1 MALCPPSHRSQ
12 NLTLTVDFLRKITEA
27 LRFRLRFMD
36 LPARISSVSSTRQTS
51 ALDATS
57 KKIIEQLQLDGR
69 KSYAE
74 IAKVVGLSEA
84 AVRQRVQKL
93 TDAGITQIVAVTDPM
108 KLGFERLAMIGIRV
122 SGDTRL
128 VANRLADMTEVSYL
142 VHTAGSFDIMIEVV
156 CEDDSD
162 LIEVLNGRIR
172 SIEGVAA
179 TETFM
184 YLEIKKQKYDWGTR

>member
-1 MALCPPSHRSQ
+1 MS
-12 NLTLTVDFLRKITEA
+12 T
-27 LRFRLRFMD
+27 
-36 LPARISSVSSTRQTS
+36 TRQS
-51 ALDATS
+51 PALDAIS
-57 KKIIEQLQLDGR
+57 KQIIEQLQLDGR

-122 SGDTRL
+122 SGDTRT
-128 VANRLADMTEVSYL
+128 VANRLADMPEVSYL
-142 VHTAGSFDIMIEVV
+142 VLTAGSFDIMIEVV

-162 LIEVLNGRIR
+162 LIEVLNGQIR
-172 SIEGVAA
+172 AIDGVAA